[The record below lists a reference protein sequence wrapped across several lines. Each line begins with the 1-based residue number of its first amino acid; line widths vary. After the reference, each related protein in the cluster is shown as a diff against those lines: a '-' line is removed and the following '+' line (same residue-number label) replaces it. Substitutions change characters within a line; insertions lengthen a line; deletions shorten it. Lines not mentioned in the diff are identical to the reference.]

1 MKSLN
6 INFAILILL
15 IFLFTSSAVA
25 QFTADMVM
33 TENDMTKTTK
43 LIVEDPYY
51 RMEMEEGG
59 QQLCILVNKDKQI
72 TDVVMPDQKM
82 YMEISSSSMQS
93 ASNDVFQ
100 SIEKQKSTYDTKMV
114 GKETVNGYE
123 CEKYEISDGG
133 KLLSTYWQSAELDF
147 PIKVVSG
154 VNQNM
159 IMELKNI
166 KMGDVDD
173 SLFKVPDGY
182 MKMDMPGME

>member
-1 MKSLN
+1 MNSFR
-6 INFAILILL
+6 IRNFALMTLFFLL
-15 IFLFTSSAVA
+15 SSSAIA
-25 QFTADMVM
+25 QFTADIVM
-33 TENDMTKTTK
+33 KENDMTKTTK

-51 RMEMEEGG
+51 RMEMEEDG

-72 TDVVMPDQKM
+72 TDVVMPEQKM
-82 YMEISSSSMQS
+82 YMEISSGSMQS

-133 KLLSTYWQSAELDF
+133 KLLSTYWQSTELGF
-147 PIKVVSG
+147 PIKVVTG

-166 KMGDVDD
+166 QIGDVDD

-182 MKMDMPGME
+182 MKMDMSGME